1 MQSAWDAWSVSG
13 LRYISSVV
21 RLEEKVEEEGLSPTP
36 KLALYLVAM
45 WVIPIASFFLLHW
58 RMVYLVLPYLTL
70 LSVAYLFFKPSGNV
84 EVWRVVP
91 HNRFLEG
98 QEVEVEVH
106 VRTDF
111 RVDYLYVK
119 DFVPG
124 LEVVSGSPEKVF
136 SLRPGE
142 EGVLKYRVR
151 VKRGIHRFEKILVS
165 YRDPFGFFSSEREVD
180 NFTEVIG
187 VPMLYEVKTPYSTK
201 GTKITIGPLPSPLVG
216 EGLEFHA
223 IREYQPGDPLK
234 IINWK
239 ATARTGR
246 IMVNEFESERKVD
259 VVFIVDASKR
269 NEAVF
274 DYLIR
279 AAASL
284 MLNALNDGTSFG
296 LLLAEK
302 IPLWI
307 RVDYGKRHFFKCI
320 DFLSTARPDENNIIA
335 YQVEHL
341 IKTALP
347 PRAQVLYFS
356 ALLTEESWEALKI
369 LSRYGYRVVVISP
382 NPYSVYEAKSEEEK
396 VALKLLAIRRKAVLE
411 SLSGYG
417 IIIDWD
423 IKKPLK
429 VAIAEV
435 MGK

>member
-1 MQSAWDAWSVSG
+1 MQSLG
-13 LRYISSVV
+13 IHYQPSVV
-21 RLEEKVEEEGLSPTP
+21 KLEEEEEEAEVSPTS
-36 KLALYLVAM
+36 KLALYLIAV
-45 WVIPIASFFLLHW
+45 WVIPLLSFLLLRW
-58 RMVYLVLPYLTL
+58 SMVYLVLPYLTL
-70 LSVAYLFFKPSGNV
+70 LSVSYLFFKPSGKV

-98 QEVEVEVH
+98 QEVEIEVH
-106 VRTDF
+106 VKTDF
-111 RVDYLYVK
+111 RVDYLRVR
-119 DFVPG
+119 DLVPG
-124 LEVVSGSPEKVF
+124 LEVTGKPEGVF
-136 SLRPGE
+136 SLKPGR
-142 EGVLKYRVR
+142 EGVFKYRVKM
-151 VKRGIHRFEKILVS
+151 KRGIHRFEGFRVS
-165 YRDPFGFFSSEREVD
+165 YRDPFGFFSSDRVVEH
-180 NFTEVIG
+180 FTEIVG
-187 VPMLYEVKTPYSTK
+187 VPILYEVQTPYSTR

-259 VVFIVDASKR
+259 VVFVVDASKR
-269 NEAVF
+269 NEPVF

-302 IPLWI
+302 VPLWV

-320 DFLSTARPDENNIIA
+320 DFLSTAQPDENNIIA

-341 IKTALP
+341 VKTALP
-347 PRAQVLYFS
+347 PRAQIVYFS
-356 ALLTEESWEALKI
+356 SLLTEESREALKI
-369 LSRYGYRVVVISP
+369 LAEHGFNVVVISP
-382 NPYSVYEAKSEEEK
+382 NPNTLYEPEDEDEK
-396 VALKLLAIRRKAVLE
+396 LAMELVQLKRKAILK

-417 IIIDWD
+417 IIVDWD
-423 IKKPLK
+423 VRKPLK

-435 MGK
+435 VGR

>member
-1 MQSAWDAWSVSG
+1 MQSLGIHYQPSV
-13 LRYISSVV
+13 LK
-21 RLEEKVEEEGLSPTP
+21 LEEEAEEAEVSPTS
-36 KLALYLVAM
+36 KLALYLIAV
-45 WVIPIASFFLLHW
+45 WVIPLLSFLLLRW
-58 RMVYLVLPYLTL
+58 SMVYLVLPYLTL
-70 LSVAYLFFKPSGNV
+70 LSVSYLFFKPSGKV

-98 QEVEVEVH
+98 QEVEIEVH
-106 VRTDF
+106 VKTDF
-111 RVDYLYVK
+111 RVDYLRVR
-119 DFVPG
+119 DIVPG
-124 LEVVSGSPEKVF
+124 LEVVGKPEGVF
-136 SLRPGE
+136 SLKPGRD
-142 EGVLKYRVR
+142 GVFKYRVKM
-151 VKRGIHRFEKILVS
+151 KRGIHRFEGFRVS
-165 YRDPFGFFSSEREVD
+165 YRDPFGFFSSDRFVEH
-180 NFTEVIG
+180 FTEMVG
-187 VPMLYEVKTPYSTK
+187 VPVLYEVQTPYSTR

-259 VVFIVDASKR
+259 VVFVVDASKR
-269 NEAVF
+269 NEPVF

-302 IPLWI
+302 VPLWV

-320 DFLSTARPDENNIIA
+320 DFLSTAQPDENNIIA

-341 IKTALP
+341 VKTALP
-347 PRAQVLYFS
+347 PRAQIVYFS
-356 ALLTEESWEALKI
+356 PLLTEESREALKI
-369 LSRYGYRVVVISP
+369 LAEYGFNVVVISP
-382 NPYSVYEAKSEEEK
+382 NPNTLYEPEDEDEK
-396 VALKLLAIRRKAVLE
+396 LAMELVQLKRKAILK

-417 IIIDWD
+417 IIVDWD
-423 IKKPLK
+423 VRKPLK

-435 MGK
+435 VGR

>member
-1 MQSAWDAWSVSG
+1 MQSIAG
-13 LRYISSVV
+13 IRYQPSVV
-21 RLEEKVEEEGLSPTP
+21 RLEEEEEEQEVAPTS
-36 KLALYLVAM
+36 KLALYLIAVWA
-45 WVIPIASFFLLHW
+45 IPVTSFFLLHW
-58 RMVYLVLPYLTL
+58 AMAYLVLPYLTL
-70 LSVAYLFFKPSGNV
+70 LSVSYLFFKPGGKV
-84 EVWRVVP
+84 EVWRVVH

-98 QEVEVEVH
+98 QEVEIEVR
-106 VRTDF
+106 VKTDF
-111 RVDYLYVK
+111 RVDYLYVR
-119 DFVPG
+119 DLVPG
-124 LEVVSGSPEKVF
+124 LETIGKPEKVF
-136 SLRPGE
+136 SLKPGE
-142 EGVLKYRVR
+142 EGVLRYRVR
-151 VKRGIHRFEKILVS
+151 MKRGIHRFEGFRVA
-165 YRDPFGFFSSEREVD
+165 YRDPFGFFSSDRFVD
-180 NFTEVIG
+180 HFTEIVG
-187 VPMLYEVKTPYSTK
+187 VPILYDVQTPYSTR
-201 GTKITIGPLPSPLVG
+201 GTKITIGPLPSPLIG

-259 VVFIVDASKR
+259 VVFIVDASKH
-269 NEAVF
+269 NEPVF

-302 IPLWI
+302 VPLWV

-341 IKTALP
+341 VKTALP
-347 PRAQVLYFS
+347 PRAQIIYFS
-356 ALLTEESWEALKI
+356 PLITEESRQALKI
-369 LSRYGYRVVVISP
+369 LAEFGYNVVVISP
-382 NPYSVYEAKSEEEK
+382 NPNSLYEPRDEDEK
-396 VALKLLAIRRKAVLE
+396 LAMELVQLRRKVILK
-411 SLSGYG
+411 SLAGYG

-423 IKKPLK
+423 VRKPLK

-435 MGK
+435 VGK